1 MKVRIFIELI
11 DKLGTMIDHLIH
23 RTVHREAPVLITIAT
38 LFLSLASV
46 MVRSKLLILL
56 QRHTAALAKFCFHTN
71 LFYWYINLCHL
82 RIVILFRITHIFL
95 KRHSMPFG
103 IIEIYIYSII

>member
-23 RTVHREAPVLITIAT
+23 RTSHREGPVLITII
-38 LFLSLASV
+38 FLIRASV
-46 MVRSKLLILL
+46 MVRSLLLILL
-56 QRHTAALAKFCFHTN
+56 QIHTAALAKFCFHTN

-82 RIVILFRITHIFL
+82 GIVILFRITHIFL